1 LFKQK
6 TKMKYLIF
14 LILLAMFSCITQKV
28 SETEVVELT
37 TNAGGKGNNLI
48 LEFAKGPAH
57 NNPSMAVWAEDL
69 EGNYIETLY
78 VTQYV
83 ATGRYGYGELAPG
96 NWSNKPGEARRPAT
110 LPYWAHKRGV
120 KAPDGLYI
128 PSTENPLP
136 DALTSA
142 TPKGNFRLHTA
153 LSEIKSGQFRILLE
167 INQPWDS
174 NKFWTNDKFPGD
186 LNYFASLQ
194 PSLIYAGTLDTS
206 NMQEPVFLNPIG
218 HGHPSG
224 ATGQLFTDLTTLT
237 TAKEIIHSVKIL
249 LK

>member
-1 LFKQK
+1 MKNWIVLF
-6 TKMKYLIF
+6 T
-14 LILLAMFSCITQKV
+14 ILLASCVSQRVGETQTI
-28 SETEVVELT
+28 EIT
-37 TNAGGKGNNLI
+37 TNSGGKGNKFI

-57 NNPSMAVWAEDL
+57 NHPSLAVWAEDL

-83 ATGRYGYGELAPG
+83 AIGRYAFGELAPG
-96 NWSNKPGEARRPAT
+96 KWSNQPGEARRPAT

-120 KAPDGLYI
+120 KAPDGLFI

-142 TPKGNFRLHTA
+142 TPKSNFRLNSS
-153 LSEIKSGQFRILLE
+153 LSQIKSSKFRILLE
-167 INQPWDS
+167 INQAWDS
-174 NKFWTNDKFPGD
+174 NKYWTNDKFAGD
-186 LNYFASLQ
+186 SNYFSSLQ
-194 PSLIYAGTLDTS
+194 PSLIYAATIDPS
-206 NMQEPVFLNPIG
+206 VIEEPVFLNPIG

>member
-1 LFKQK
+1 
-6 TKMKYLIF
+6 MKYLFF
-14 LILLAMFSCITQKV
+14 LIPFVVFSCITQKV
-28 SETEVVELT
+28 PDTELFEFT
-37 TNAGGKGNNLI
+37 TNAGGKGSSLA
-48 LEFAKGPAH
+48 LEFVKGPAH
-57 NNPSMAVWAEDL
+57 NHPSIAVWVEDL

-83 ATGRYGYGELAPG
+83 AKGHYAFGELSPG
-96 NWSNKPGEARRPAT
+96 RWSNQSGEARRPAT

-120 KAPDGLYI
+120 KASDGLFI
-128 PSTENPLP
+128 PSPENPLP
-136 DALTSA
+136 DVLTSA
-142 TPKGNFRLHTA
+142 TPKGNFRLNTA
-153 LSEIKSGQFRILLE
+153 LSESQTRKFRILLE

-186 LNYFASLQ
+186 RNYFTSLQ
-194 PSLIYAGTLDTS
+194 PSLVYAGIIDPNKS
-206 NMQEPVFLNPIG
+206 NEVIFLNPIG

-249 LK
+249 IK

>member
-1 LFKQK
+1 MKNWIVLF
-6 TKMKYLIF
+6 T
-14 LILLAMFSCITQKV
+14 ILMASCV
-28 SETEVVELT
+28 SQRVAETESIEIT
-37 TNAGGKGNNLI
+37 TNSGGGGNKFLV
-48 LEFAKGPAH
+48 EFVKGPAH
-57 NNPSMAVWAEDL
+57 NHPSMALWAEDL

-83 ATGRYGYGELAPG
+83 ATGRYSFGELEPG
-96 NWSNKPGEARRPAT
+96 KWSNQPGEARRPAT

-142 TPKGNFRLHTA
+142 TPKGNFRLSSA
-153 LSEIKSGQFRILLE
+153 LSDKKSGKFRILLE

-174 NKFWTNDKFPGD
+174 NQYWTNDKFSGD
-186 LNYFASLQ
+186 ANYFGSLQ
-194 PSLIYAGTLDTS
+194 PSLVYAATIDPA
-206 NMQEPVFLNPIG
+206 NMEEPVFLNPIG

-224 ATGQLFTDLTTLT
+224 STGQLFTDLTTLT

>member
-1 LFKQK
+1 MRNIVLFIA
-6 TKMKYLIF
+6 LIF
-14 LILLAMFSCITQKV
+14 SSCVAQRVTD
-28 SETEVVELT
+28 TEMIELS
-37 TNAGGKGNNLI
+37 TNQVGKGNKLV
-48 LEFAKGPAH
+48 LEFTKGPSH
-57 NNPSMAVWAEDL
+57 NHPSLAVWAEDL
-69 EGNYIETLY
+69 EGNYIETLF

-83 ATGRYGYGELAPG
+83 ATGRYGHGELAPG
-96 NWSNKPGEARRPAT
+96 RWSNQPGEARRPAT

-128 PSTENPLP
+128 PSPENPLP

-142 TPKGNFRLHTA
+142 TPKGNFRLNTA
-153 LSEIKSGQFRILLE
+153 LSERKSGKFRILLE

-174 NKFWTNDKFPGD
+174 NRFWTNDKFPGD
-186 LNYFASLQ
+186 LNYFTSLQ
-194 PSLIYAGTLDTS
+194 PSLVYAGTIDPE
-206 NMQEPVFLNPIG
+206 NMDEPVFLNPIG